1 MTETRNDAAP
11 ETRDDIL
18 ELTEAARREVK
29 RLLDQEREEG
39 LGLRLAVSGGGCSGL
54 SYKVE
59 FTRQEPGDY
68 VKDVPGGF
76 RVFVDPKSLLYL
88 KGMVVDHQ
96 GGISGKGFV
105 FLNPNAQNTCGCGES
120 FSV

>member
-1 MTETRNDAAP
+1 MTDTAM
-11 ETRDDIL
+11 DII
-18 ELTEAARREVK
+18 ELTEAARGEVR
-29 RLLDQEREEG
+29 RLLDRETGEG
-39 LGLRLAVSGGGCSGL
+39 LGLRLAVAGGGCSGL
-54 SYKVE
+54 SYRVE
-59 FTRQEPGDY
+59 FTRQEPGDH
-68 VKDVPGGF
+68 VKEFPEGF

-105 FLNPNAQNTCGCGES
+105 FRNPNAQNTCGCGES